1 MGGFFGVTSRED
13 CVMDLFFGTDYHS
26 HLGTRRGGMAVY
38 GKNGFQRSIHNIEN
52 SPFRTKFERDVEELA
67 GTSGIGSISDNEP
80 QPLLIQ
86 SHLGSYAIVTVGKIN
101 NEEALIQQA
110 FENGHIHF
118 MEMSGGRINAT
129 ELTAS
134 IINQKQ
140 SLMEGLLYAQEL
152 IEGSMTILLLTPEG
166 IYASRDRYGR
176 TPVVVGKKENAYC
189 VSFESFAYINL
200 GYHDCTELGPGEIA
214 LVSSSG
220 IQSLSQPRKEMKIC
234 SFLWVYYGYPTSSY
248 EGVNVEEMRY
258 RCGEILAKRD
268 IGCGKGSCSQCPGRA
283 KTMETKDTANNISP
297 DIVAG
302 IPDSGIAHAIGYAN
316 ESGIPFARPFIKYTP
331 TWPRS
336 FMPQNQSQRNLIAKM
351 KLIPVDALIRGK
363 SLLLIDDSIVRGTQ
377 LGETTE
383 FLYQSGAKEVHIRP
397 ACPPLLFG
405 CKYLNF
411 SRSNSDLDL
420 ITRRI
425 IRERE
430 GDQVSPELLA
440 DYVDPDSQN
449 YAEMVEEIRKR
460 LNFTSLKFHRLDD
473 LIESIGLPEDSLCT
487 YCWSGK
493 E

>member
-1 MGGFFGVTSRED
+1 MGGFFGVVSRND

-38 GKNGFQRSIHNIEN
+38 GPSGFQRSIHNIEN
-52 SPFRTKFERDVEELA
+52 SPFRTKFERDVEELK
-67 GTSGIGSISDNEP
+67 GNSGVGSISDNEP

-101 NEEALIQQA
+101 NEQELVKLA

-129 ELTAS
+129 ELTAA

-140 SLMEGLLYAQEL
+140 SLVEGLVYAQEM

-176 TPVVVGKKENAYC
+176 TPVVVGKKDDACC

-200 GYHDCTELGPGEIA
+200 GYHDYYELGPGEVV
-214 LVSSSG
+214 LVNAG
-220 IQSLSQPRKEMKIC
+220 GVQSLSAPRREMKMC

-248 EGVNVEEMRY
+248 EGINVEQMRY
-258 RCGEILAKRD
+258 NCGRILADRD
-268 IGCGKGSCSQCPGRA
+268 LGCKGGCSGCPGHSQPA
-283 KTMETKDTANNISP
+283 ADSGEAPIHP

-302 IPDSGIAHAIGYAN
+302 VPDSGIAHAIGYAN
-316 ESGIPFARPFIKYTP
+316 ESVIPFARPFIKYTP

-351 KLIPVDALIRGK
+351 KLIPVDTLIRDK

-383 FLYQSGAKEVHIRP
+383 FLYQSGAREVHIRP

-430 GDQVSPELLA
+430 GDNVSPELLA
-440 DYVDPDSQN
+440 DYANPDSQN
-449 YAEMVEEIRKR
+449 YKEMVEEIRRR

-473 LIESIGLPEDSLCT
+473 LIESIGLPRERLCT
-487 YCWSGK
+487 YCWDGK